1 MTETE
6 AIDFLSDVA
15 FVAFPSVRQWL
26 LTTDK
31 YNATIRMMAKT
42 LADIDRDE
50 ADAVIDSWIERCQ
63 LAATEAVCDELHEL
77 LDLYKIDGTIHD
89 LDQHKPETMQS
100 TLASVLCELMH
111 RLQKAE
117 AAIHE
122 TINEN
127 NHLAD
132 GDNCTLRKLLAHVKQ
147 FPGQA

>member
-1 MTETE
+1 MC
-6 AIDFLSDVA
+6 V
-15 FVAFPSVRQWL
+15 PSLDEILNTADGLTSPIPTDDDIAALREEIEQLQEENRQLRVR
-26 LTTDK
+26 
-31 YNATIRMMAKT
+31 
-42 LADIDRDE
+42 ADE
-50 ADAVIDSWIERCQ
+50 SWIERCQ

>member
-1 MTETE
+1 MCVPSLEEILNTADGLTSPIPTNDDIGALREE
-6 AIDFLSDVA
+6 IEQLQEENRQFKVRSDE
-15 FVAFPSVRQWL
+15 L
-26 LTTDK
+26 
-31 YNATIRMMAKT
+31 
-42 LADIDRDE
+42 
-50 ADAVIDSWIERCQ
+50 WIERCQ

-77 LDLYKIDGTIHD
+77 LDLYKVDGTIHD

-132 GDNCTLRKLLAHVKQ
+132 GDNCTLRKLVAHVKQ